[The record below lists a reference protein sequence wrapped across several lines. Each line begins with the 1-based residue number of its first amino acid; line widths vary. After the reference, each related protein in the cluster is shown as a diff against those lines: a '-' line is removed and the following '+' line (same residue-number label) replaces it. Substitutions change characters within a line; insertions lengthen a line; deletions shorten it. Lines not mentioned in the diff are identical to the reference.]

1 MKILQVSKF
10 LVRRGGVET
19 YLLDLGSLLSA
30 AGHDVQY
37 YGMEDSNRFVGNDY
51 GIYAPAIELGGR
63 QGVSRVL
70 DVANTINSKAVFK
83 SFSKLLDSFQPDV
96 IHLNNIHY
104 HLTPAVIVAAHRY
117 KVASSKPVCIV
128 MTMHDYHSAVPC
140 DGCMNN
146 STYEICD
153 RCLDGRYS
161 RCAIS
166 QCTRGGRAKS
176 VVAAIESIYWH
187 RKKVYGL
194 LDCAICP
201 SMYMKNKFDRVPEFI
216 GKTVHLPNFTNL
228 ERRSYK
234 KERYVLYFGAFNRD
248 KGVGTL
254 LDIAEKHPEIQ
265 FKFAGKGPLAG
276 RMNGMPNVENLG
288 FNTGEALR
296 EIVGRGT
303 LTAMPSECLEN
314 SPFAVLEALCSGT
327 PVLGARI
334 GGIPELIDE
343 GVTGELF
350 EFRNSS
356 DLESKLISLWNDPE
370 RCSRYAANCESF
382 EPMSPGHYLD
392 ALTDIYAGAMERSSE
407 EFSK

>member
-19 YLLDLGSLLSA
+19 YLLDLGALLSSS
-30 AGHDVQY
+30 GHDVQY
-37 YGMEDSNRFVGNDY
+37 FGMDDPNNVVGNEY

-63 QGVSRVL
+63 QGPSKIL
-70 DVANTINSKAVFK
+70 DVANTIDSKSVFE
-83 SFSKLLDSFQPDV
+83 SFSKLLDLFQPDV

-104 HLTPAVIVAAHRY
+104 HLTPAVIVAAHCY
-117 KVASSKPVCIV
+117 KVASSKPVRIV
-128 MTMHDYHSAVPC
+128 MTMHDYHSVVPC

-153 RCLDGRYS
+153 RCLDGGYS
-161 RCAIS
+161 RCAVS
-166 QCTRGGRAKS
+166 RCTRGGRAKS
-176 VVAAIESIYWH
+176 IVAAIESAYWH

-216 GKTVHLPNFTNL
+216 GKTIHLPNFTNL

-234 KERYVLYFGAFNRD
+234 KGRYVLYFGAFNRD

-265 FKFAGKGPLAG
+265 FKFAGKGPLAE
-276 RMNGMPNVENLG
+276 RMNSMPNVENLG
-288 FNTGEALR
+288 FNTGDALR

-303 LTAMPSECLEN
+303 LTVLPSECLEN

-327 PVLGARI
+327 PALGANI
-334 GGIPELIDE
+334 GGIPELIHD

-350 EFRNSS
+350 EFRNAS
-356 DLESKLISLWNDPE
+356 DLERKLVSLWNDPE
-370 RCSRYAANCESF
+370 RCLCYSNNCASF
-382 EPMSPGHYLD
+382 EPMSSNAYLNK
-392 ALTDIYAGAMERSSE
+392 LMEIYSGEN
-407 EFSK
+407 